1 MLFEKRPPLSEP
13 LLATLGQAIR
23 DALPATMLPQDHGTK
38 PFSRQYLA
46 WVPLEHI
53 SVGLEDWKM
62 RSLGISAIV
71 MAACLATLSIIFIG
85 LAYSDGWSGGSAC
98 SVAESLCRRPS
109 LLAIPVTVAMAW
121 GLMVLAGE

>member
-1 MLFEKRPPLSEP
+1 
-13 LLATLGQAIR
+13 
-23 DALPATMLPQDHGTK
+23 
-38 PFSRQYLA
+38 
-46 WVPLEHI
+46 LEHFQL
-53 SVGLEDWKM
+53 GLEDWKM

-109 LLAIPVTVAMAW
+109 LLAIPVGVAMAW